1 MIELNRLQKTSGILG
16 NSELIQEV
24 LEMIVQV
31 GPVVITV
38 LITGESGTGKE
49 LVAKSLHKKRI
60 K

>member
-24 LEMIVQV
+24 LEMIAQV

-38 LITGESGTGKE
+38 LITGESGTERK
-49 LVAKSLHKKRI
+49 
-60 K
+60 

>member
-24 LEMIVQV
+24 LEMIAQV

-38 LITGESGTGKE
+38 LITGESGTGMD
-49 LVAKSLHKKRI
+49 LVAKAILLSC
-60 K
+60 